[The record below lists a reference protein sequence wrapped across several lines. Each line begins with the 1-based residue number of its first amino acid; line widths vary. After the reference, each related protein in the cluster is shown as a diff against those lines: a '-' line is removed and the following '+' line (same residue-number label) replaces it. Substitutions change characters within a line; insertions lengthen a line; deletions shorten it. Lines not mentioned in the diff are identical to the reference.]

1 MNSETICPVKRA
13 LKALFCPWPSVHNV
27 LIFLC
32 FVFLF
37 SLFNLSAS
45 EWASWVQALGSI
57 LAIFVAI
64 AVSNAS
70 EIRFRKEELKRVKV
84 FKLSILNL
92 IRSLEISVA
101 ELHKGITDSDVSENL
116 NLRNMLEAVEDDL
129 RVLNGVDLM
138 SFPEEGMLVP
148 FMSIK
153 PFVKEVLLS
162 ARELILNSDIDSL
175 DYCEAVVNLDRAV
188 NGFNKSYKEVRNAA
202 RISTE

>member
-1 MNSETICPVKRA
+1 M
-13 LKALFCPWPSVHNV
+13 

-32 FVFLF
+32 FIFLF